1 MIKLVVF
8 DFDGVFTD
16 GKIIFDEDGNALK
29 HYNAKDGMGIFQ
41 LHEANIEVGVIS
53 GWPTNKSQESILTHL
68 KIKRV
73 SLGSNKKLEILKK
86 WCAELN
92 IGLEN
97 VAYIGDDI
105 NDLKVMKE
113 VKLVGC
119 PNDAV
124 EEVKN
129 IAHVISSKN
138 GGNGAVR
145 EFCEYI
151 LEIKKRHDLKLNNL
165 I

>member
-16 GKIIFDEDGNALK
+16 GKIIFDEHGNCLK
-29 HYNAKDGMGIFQ
+29 HYNAKDGMGIFL
-41 LHEANIEVGVIS
+41 LHNKEINVGVIS
-53 GWPTNKSQESILTHL
+53 GWPENKSQKAILKHL
-68 KIKRV
+68 KITRV
-73 SLGSNKKLEILKK
+73 SLGSNEKFEILNK
-86 WCAELN
+86 WCDELN
-92 IGLEN
+92 ISLQN
-97 VAYIGDDI
+97 VAYMGDDL
-105 NDLKVMKE
+105 NDLEVMKE

-119 PNDAV
+119 PNDAI

-151 LEIKKRHDLKLNNL
+151 IK
-165 I
+165 